1 MRAFTSAPRTA
12 FALLRDVT
20 LSLKRQGIE
29 RLVLLN
35 AHGGNDFKPMIRDL
49 MLETGVFI
57 ALVNFWQMCPEK
69 MKEIYGDPGDHAGI
83 LETSL
88 LLHWHREDVKME
100 SAGPGERRPFAVAAL
115 EQKGVWTPRPWTKI
129 HPDLG
134 SGNPAGATAEK
145 GKQTF
150 EIISEAIADLLVEV
164 SAAKE
169 LP

>member
-1 MRAFTSAPRTA
+1 MSTATA
-12 FALLRDVT
+12 FAVLRDVT
-20 LSLKRQGIE
+20 LSLKRQGIT

-35 AHGGNDFKPMIRDL
+35 SHGGNDFKPMIRDL

-57 ALVNFWQMCPEK
+57 ALVNFWQMCMEK
-69 MKEIYGDPGDHAGI
+69 QKELFGDPGDHAGI

-88 LLHWHREDVKME
+88 LMHWFPGDVKMDL
-100 SAGPGERRPFAVAAL
+100 AGKGERKPFAVKAL

-134 SGNPAGATAEK
+134 SGDPRGATAEK
-145 GKQTF
+145 GKDIC
-150 EIISEAIADLLVEV
+150 EVISAALADLLVEL